1 MQVDMLEKAVEGTPI
16 QGLLKTVRSEAE
28 LVLKTVEGSQPEVE
42 GCLSESISKSTD
54 STAAAA
60 QQVGEAAQQAQSTA
74 QMAAQ
79 TGQEAINKLNS
90 AAPSRVVDFATN
102 ATSQAAY
109 ATQMDAQTAQPIAQE
124 LINMFN
130 SVAPAPVVDLANAT
144 TAQVSA
150 ISNDMYNFQK
160 MAMGSSR
167 TPSSIV
173 DNNIGVAASL
183 AVNGKESESDT
194 LLWEEMAIYIRISRS
209 KRLEKK
215 ALGLKNSNEKK
226 NREFEPHSNRPIWR
240 IE

>member
-1 MQVDMLEKAVEGTPI
+1 MSRQAVSDAFAMLKGMEKVAKMQVDMLEKAVEGTPI

-54 STAAAA
+54 ATAAAA

-109 ATQMDAQTAQPIAQE
+109 ATQMEAQTAQPIAQE

-194 LLWEEMAIYIRISRS
+194 LLWEEMAIYTY
-209 KRLEKK
+209 
-215 ALGLKNSNEKK
+215 
-226 NREFEPHSNRPIWR
+226 
-240 IE
+240 